1 MQKHDQGFDRT
12 RYKVIV
18 RSLIFIVCQD
28 EVLLIKGAPTKKIW
42 PNLFNGIGGH
52 VEKGED
58 ILSSARRELF
68 EETGIRCDSLE
79 NKGSIMIDLAE
90 NDGILIMIFTG
101 SVKSKEIESTNE
113 GDLYWIPVTQVQNYP
128 LVEDLYTLL
137 PKIFDPK
144 TKYISGCYHF
154 EKDQLMMRFS

>member
-1 MQKHDQGFDRT
+1 
-12 RYKVIV
+12 
-18 RSLIFIVCQD
+18 
-28 EVLLIKGAPTKKIW
+28 
-42 PNLFNGIGGH
+42 
-52 VEKGED
+52 
-58 ILSSARRELF
+58 
-68 EETGIRCDSLE
+68 
-79 NKGSIMIDLAE
+79 MIDLAE